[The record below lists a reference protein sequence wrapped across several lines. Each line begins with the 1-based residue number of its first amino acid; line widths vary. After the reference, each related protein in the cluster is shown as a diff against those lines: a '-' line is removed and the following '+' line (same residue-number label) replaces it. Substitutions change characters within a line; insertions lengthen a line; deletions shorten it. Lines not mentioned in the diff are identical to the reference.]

1 VLSRRVFVSK
11 LAIGA
16 AVASTAG
23 IARAEQRQ
31 GRSAAP
37 GESDAGQPDAAAA
50 ASGAQT
56 AQAVMDPVPAPPW
69 NLLHPLTAGAVI
81 RAGWVVRDLGPI
93 ANGSCVL
100 TLEDGDGRSHRVH
113 LCRNAGD
120 PQGLVHTEHID
131 LVVMNGGQG
140 DVATREELAQA
151 VADVAH
157 VVANNERAE
166 GDVIA
171 ELLSHRERVERFAS
185 ATALL

>member
-1 VLSRRVFVSK
+1 VFVSK

-37 GESDAGQPDAAAA
+37 DDPDTSQPDAAAVE
-50 ASGAQT
+50 SV
-56 AQAVMDPVPAPPW
+56 AQAAMDPVPAPPW
-69 NLLHPLTAGAVI
+69 NLLHPLTAGAVV
-81 RAGWVVRDLGPI
+81 RTGWVVRDLGPI
-93 ANGSCVL
+93 AKGSCVL
-100 TLEDGDGRSHRVH
+100 TLEGPDARSHRVH

-120 PQGLVHTEHID
+120 PQGLVHTERID

-140 DVATREELAQA
+140 DVATNEELAQA
-151 VADVAH
+151 VAAVAH

-171 ELLSHRERVERFAS
+171 ELLPHRERVERFAS